1 MAYIT
6 TQEVKNIRNLLKD
19 NFPEFKFSIS
29 GGNSSSL
36 KVAIMS
42 GQEDFSSVLGQWT
55 SVDVNQYRL
64 RTYGKY
70 EKLFGRMF
78 EVMKSQNWYDES
90 DITTDYFHTAYY
102 LSLSIGKWDKPY
114 VQVAK

>member
-1 MAYIT
+1 
-6 TQEVKNIRNLLKD
+6 
-19 NFPEFKFSIS
+19 
-29 GGNSSSL
+29 
-36 KVAIMS
+36 
-42 GQEDFSSVLGQWT
+42 
-55 SVDVNQYRL
+55 
-64 RTYGKY
+64 
-70 EKLFGRMF
+70 MF